1 MDSCYAGPF
10 MDPIIQ
16 DLLKEGG
23 KTVLATTLTL
33 CMTKLLRRRK
43 KEAVTPLEKK
53 QIESAAEKMI
63 QAASMEDVRHF
74 SPAYQR
80 IAGAA
85 KKGSAAKK
93 VSRKVTIKCGSVKA
107 TPQKRVPEKRAITKK
122 R

>member
-1 MDSCYAGPF
+1 

-33 CMTKLLRRRK
+33 CMSKLLSRRK
-43 KEAVTPLEKK
+43 KAAVTPQEKK
-53 QIESAAEKMI
+53 QIEHAAEKMI
-63 QAASMEDVRHF
+63 QAASMEDVRQF
-74 SPAYQR
+74 SPEYQR
-80 IAGAA
+80 ITGAA

-93 VSRKVTIKCGSVKA
+93 VPRKVTVRCGTVKA
-107 TPQKRVPEKRAITKK
+107 TPQKQVPGKRAVTKK